1 MTLRDRIN
9 QLEDRERRLLGV
21 FVVVFGVFVILV
33 IPLGL
38 TAYLGSISSE
48 NDSMREALAN
58 LQQSKGALEKRAEEQ
73 ALMDKRYA
81 KKAPTLAGFLAGIA
95 QRHKI
100 EIPETQDQA
109 DVPHGKRFTERSTK
123 ITLRD
128 VGMLKVAELMQDVAQ
143 SGYPVSISRINIRKK
158 ASPPDMYSV
167 QLVVSAY
174 DRKAEEKPEAAEGA
188 EEAEADA
195 DEADKAD
202 KDEAAAEE
210 EEE

>member
-21 FVVVFGVFVILV
+21 FVVIFGIFTILV

-48 NDSMREALAN
+48 NESMREAMAT
-58 LQQSKGALEKRAEEQ
+58 LQQSRTVLEKRAEEQ
-73 ALMDKRYA
+73 VKMDARYERA
-81 KKAPTLAGFLAGIA
+81 APPLAGFLAGIA

-109 DVPHGKRFTERSTK
+109 EVPHGKRFSERSTK

-128 VGMLKVAELMQDVAQ
+128 VGMLKLAEFMQGVAT

-158 ASPPDMYSV
+158 ASPPDSYNV
-167 QLVVSAY
+167 QLTVSAF
-174 DRKAEEKPEAAEGA
+174 DRKAAEEKPEAAPADETDAPAEGEEDEEPAA
-188 EEAEADA
+188 EEAE
-195 DEADKAD
+195 E
-202 KDEAAAEE
+202 
-210 EEE
+210 

>member
-21 FVVVFGVFVILV
+21 LVVVFGVITILV

-48 NDSMREALAN
+48 NDSMREALAT
-58 LQQSKGALEKRAEEQ
+58 LQQSRSVLEKRAEEQ
-73 ALMDKRYA
+73 AKMDARYERP
-81 KKAPTLAGFLAGIA
+81 APPLAGFLAGIA

-109 DVPHGKRFTERSTK
+109 EVPHGKRFNERSTK

-128 VGMLKVAELMQDVAQ
+128 VGMLKLAELMQDLAQ
-143 SGYPVSISRINIRKK
+143 SGHPVSISRINIRKK
-158 ASPPDMYSV
+158 ASPPDSYNV
-167 QLVVSAY
+167 QLTVSAF
-174 DRKAEEKPEAAEGA
+174 DRKAAEEKPDAAAAGEEKPDKAAAEDEAAE
-188 EEAEADA
+188 EPE
-195 DEADKAD
+195 
-202 KDEAAAEE
+202 AEE